1 MELQVCCTWRHLSVT
16 PCNVKQ
22 SNCPTPRRS
31 FWNSMLGDGNAGR
44 PGFDHIGSVQFFLAF
59 PWHLK
64 TFLILPLGWKWW
76 TFEGNMLGF
85 LVLWYECLVWTGG
98 NEACHAAMLQ
108 DANLLQSDLAGC
120 CCSLVFNLVRLGCAF
135 VGFLFVDNFH
145 HLQLAG
151 LEDYTPFPYKTNS
164 Q

>member
-1 MELQVCCTWRHLSVT
+1 
-16 PCNVKQ
+16 
-22 SNCPTPRRS
+22 
-31 FWNSMLGDGNAGR
+31 
-44 PGFDHIGSVQFFLAF
+44 
-59 PWHLK
+59 
-64 TFLILPLGWKWW
+64 
-76 TFEGNMLGF
+76 MLGF

-120 CCSLVFNLVRLGCAF
+120 CCSLVFNLARLGCAF

-145 HLQLAG
+145 HLQLED
-151 LEDYTPFPYKTNS
+151 LEVYIPFPYKTNN